1 MQYSDISIRRIYK
14 RWTTKSDKSNSR
26 WAKSR
31 SRRRSNIVFGLITFR
46 SDTLRNR
53 KTNQKASHCVGR
65 ELRRRIEKNLERLIL
80 KKSEILKAK
89 GITAEML
96 DPPPKCSKCG
106 DTGLVNGKPCSCV
119 ISLCVTDSSV
129 IGFGFEDCDFAIFPD
144 EERDRIMDVYKT
156 AKGFC
161 DKFPTTKKLNFI
173 FMGKCG
179 SGKTFAASCMAK
191 AISDKGYSVI
201 MLSSFAFANRMLK
214 YHVALSSE
222 KLQYLEPLLD
232 CDLLVIDDLGS
243 ENIIKTLL

>member
-1 MQYSDISIRRIYK
+1 MDYKKAINQIVDGRKAALADARILFLDLLRSDPTLYETENKSESFALCWQRI
-14 RWTTKSDKSNSR
+14 TTK
-26 WAKSR
+26 
-31 SRRRSNIVFGLITFR
+31 
-46 SDTLRNR
+46 NR
-53 KTNQKASHCVGR
+53 KKSGTSH
-65 ELRRRIEKNLERLIL
+65 L

-173 FMGKCG
+173 LWGN
-179 SGKTFAASCMAK
+179 AAAAK
-191 AISDKGYSVI
+191 LSLPLAWQKRFRTKVI
-201 MLSSFAFANRMLK
+201 R
-214 YHVALSSE
+214 
-222 KLQYLEPLLD
+222 
-232 CDLLVIDDLGS
+232 
-243 ENIIKTLL
+243 